1 MSKTITGDRLRTA
14 VQSQTF
20 IKGGDLHCA
29 EGVKYDFRIGT
40 RVLKASVG
48 QPIDI
53 LGIPES
59 DRFVE
64 PGEVVFVLT
73 EERLDLPRNMIA
85 VLSQKRK
92 LSHQGIQI
100 LGGSCIDPLYRGR
113 LLVGL
118 YNFSSS
124 RFPLIASKKLIA
136 AVFYEL
142 DEDEI
147 SDFPTPEAAVED
159 FPDELI
165 RLIQSY
171 KPIAPQGLQEALA
184 ETRRELADLKNE
196 ITSGREWQRQ
206 FRESLQ
212 EHSNQIDKLLEGLKE
227 EKENRVASQ
236 RDFDKRLQ
244 DLQKDVYMQA
254 AKLGAIIAAI
264 AIVAT
269 GIVQFFLPKIFGAFS
284 H

>member
-1 MSKTITGDRLRTA
+1 MARAITGDQLRSA
-14 VQSQTF
+14 VQSQSF
-20 IKGGDLHCA
+20 IKGGDASSA
-29 EGVKYDFRIGT
+29 EGVKYDFRVGT

-48 QPIDI
+48 QPIDM
-53 LGIPES
+53 LSIPEQ

-73 EERLDLPRNMIA
+73 EERLDLPKNMIA
-85 VLSQKRK
+85 ILSQKRK

-100 LGGSCIDPLYRGR
+100 LGGFCVDPLYRGK

-118 YNFSSS
+118 YNFSST
-124 RFPLIASKKLIA
+124 RFPLIPKRKLIA
-136 AVFYEL
+136 AMFYEL
-142 DEDEI
+142 DDREVGE
-147 SDFPTPEAAVED
+147 FPTPEAPVED

-184 ETRRELADLKNE
+184 ETRRELADLKTE
-196 ITSGREWQRQ
+196 ITTGREWQRQ

-212 EHSNQIDKLLEGLKE
+212 AHSNQIEKLLEGLKE
-227 EKENRVASQ
+227 EKDNRVASQ
-236 RDFDKRLQ
+236 REFDKRLQ
-244 DLQKDVYMQA
+244 DLQRDVYMQA
-254 AKLGAIIAAI
+254 AKLGAMIAAI
-264 AIVAT
+264 VIVSTA
-269 GIVQFFLPKIFGAFS
+269 IVQFFLPKLFGAIA

>member
-48 QPIDI
+48 QPIDM
-53 LGIPES
+53 LSIPEK

-73 EERLDLPRNMIA
+73 EERLELPANMIA

-92 LSHQGIQI
+92 LSHEGIQV
-100 LGGSCIDPLYRGR
+100 LGGFCVDPRYRGR

-118 YNFSSS
+118 YNFSST
-124 RFPLIASKKLIA
+124 RWPLMPRKKLIA
-136 AVFYEL
+136 AVFYLL
-142 DEDEI
+142 DDEEI
-147 SDFPTPEAAVED
+147 DDFPEPEAAVED

-165 RLIQSY
+165 RLIQGY
-171 KPIAPQGLQEALA
+171 KPIAVQGLQEVLA

-212 EHSNQIDKLLEGLKE
+212 AHSSQIEKLLESLKE

-236 RDFDKRLQ
+236 REFDKRLD
-244 DLQKDVYMQA
+244 DLRKDVYMQA
-254 AKLGAIIAAI
+254 AKLGVMIAAI

-269 GIVQFFLPKIFGAFS
+269 VIVQFLLPKLFGALT